1 MLAEIDKEELLKVF
15 TGEKRKDEDDT
26 TLKPSTKKVMTQPAL
41 QKLFLAVCFFTL
53 VHVFQQLKKK
63 KPTYCKYCF
72 LIQSRID
79 DELVDSILD
88 DDDDEITV
96 VKDIAHELSL

>member
-1 MLAEIDKEELLKVF
+1 MLLQQVRKKHILMVLLMLAEIDKEELLKVF

-53 VHVFQQLKKK
+53 VHVFQ
-63 KPTYCKYCF
+63 
-72 LIQSRID
+72 
-79 DELVDSILD
+79 
-88 DDDDEITV
+88 
-96 VKDIAHELSL
+96 